1 MRAQLDC
8 FFFYLKYMTF
18 RFSVCSLGGAIENWD
33 ANSSDLLRTMDWA
46 KVTQVCRAVESDP
59 TAGKRV
65 RSTAGESKG
74 FAGAAGGPTGAPG
87 QALQKRAR
95 S

>member
-1 MRAQLDC
+1 MDMLAAECGASSAERVAGSAIIMEQQ
-8 FFFYLKYMTF
+8 MTA
-18 RFSVCSLGGAIENWD
+18 AI
-33 ANSSDLLRTMDWA
+33 SDLLRTMDWA
-46 KVTQVCRAVESDP
+46 KVAAICKAVESNP

-65 RSTAGESKG
+65 RSTAGAKRP